1 MAQKEKQTMYLKSN
15 LPFRRAEHYNV
26 FLVPEDH
33 TKVRRLRLSV
43 VQLRWLV
50 AAGLVGIA
58 FAFFNLAG
66 FLYYRSLYHRFEAE
80 RHENLSSAKERA
92 QALENLKALEETI
105 HATEGYA
112 NKLAGLVGVEKP
124 ELRKGLGPVRKSGF
138 DPEKETQPLRWEE
151 LGDKLDVVYNRASS
165 IDLRLQELVKNQEDK
180 LLYHASRPSIW
191 PVKGWVTSEFGF
203 RRSPLSGRREFHSG
217 LDIAAQWG
225 SSIAAPSAGIV
236 KFSGYRGGLGKTV
249 VIDHG
254 YGIESY
260 FGHTSQ
266 LSVKSGDIVKRG
278 TKIASVG
285 TSGHSTGPHLHYEI
299 HVDGVPI
306 DPMQYILQ

>member
-1 MAQKEKQTMYLKSN
+1 MQIKSN
-15 LPFRRAEHYNV
+15 LPFRKADHYNV
-26 FLVPEDH
+26 FLIPEDH
-33 TKVRRLRLSV
+33 NKVRRIRLSV
-43 VQLRWLV
+43 TQLRVLIAGILV
-50 AAGLVGIA
+50 VVA
-58 FAFFNLAG
+58 FSFFNLAG
-66 FLYYRSLYHRFEAE
+66 FLYYRSLYHDFETE
-80 RHENLSSAKERA
+80 RQENLASVQERS
-92 QALENLKALEETI
+92 QVLQDLKALEETV

-112 NKLAGLVGVEKP
+112 NKLAGLVGVERP

-138 DPEKETQPLRWEE
+138 DAERETQALKWDE
-151 LGDKLDVVYNRASS
+151 LGEKMDLAHVRASS
-165 IDLRLQELVKNQEDK
+165 IDMRLQELVKIQEDK

-203 RRSPLSGRREFHSG
+203 RRSPLSGRREFHGG

-225 SSIAAPSAGIV
+225 SNVMAPSAGIV
-236 KFSGYRGGLGKTV
+236 KFAGYRGGLGRTV
-249 VIDHG
+249 IVDHG

-260 FGHTSQ
+260 YGHTSQ
-266 LSVKSGDIVKRG
+266 IHVKSGDIIKRG
-278 TKIASVG
+278 MKIAQVG

>member
-1 MAQKEKQTMYLKSN
+1 MRIKNK
-15 LPFRRAEHYNV
+15 LPFRKSDHYNL

-33 TKVRRLRLSV
+33 SKVRRVRFSV
-43 VQLRWLV
+43 TQLRFLFAFV
-50 AAGLVGIA
+50 LVGVV
-58 FAFFNLAG
+58 FSFFNLAG
-66 FLYYRSLYHRFEAE
+66 FLHYRSLYNDSEAE
-80 RHENLSSAKERA
+80 RQENRVAAGERIR
-92 QALENLKALEETI
+92 ALDDLKVLEETVRS
-105 HATEGYA
+105 AERYA
-112 NKLAGLVGVEKP
+112 DRLAGLVGVERP
-124 ELRKGLGPVRKSGF
+124 ELRKGLGPVKKSAF
-138 DPEKETQPLRWEE
+138 DPGAETQALKW
-151 LGDKLDVVYNRASS
+151 DDVGEGVERSHQQAAS
-165 IDLRLQELVKNQEDK
+165 IDLRLQELVRIQEDK

-203 RRSPLSGRREFHSG
+203 RRSPLSGRREFHGG

-225 SSIAAPSAGIV
+225 SNVAAPSAGIV
-236 KFSGYRGGLGKTV
+236 KFSGYRGGMGKSV

-260 FGHTSQ
+260 YGHASQ
-266 LSVKSGDIVKRG
+266 LLVRPGEVVKRG
-278 TKIASVG
+278 TRIAHIG